1 MPKDASGHAPGTKNA
16 YDSVEKWLQ
25 AALRALGKTS
35 DDLVLPTYDPNCHLA
50 SEIHSKLTEWHT
62 NRTTALNAGVIAR
75 PALLDRPPPNEVLV
89 KARGWMLREIN
100 QIRYDKKRLPELAS
114 DWGRTL
120 AGRKADARAVNTANR
135 EHKAETGTLYHHK
148 HDIQPSFEQIT
159 EMTYLGFS
167 ADQCIDA
174 GRLEAVEA
182 GMALG
187 LYMPTGAR
195 GSELKRMHLQSLK
208 HLGPIQIEKH
218 GVSFEG
224 LRLIAFDTKN
234 GKDHPC
240 ELLPHS
246 NPHRCGVG
254 LLGLSLLMRVKLYG
268 PPPFSMQTDANSW
281 KLYGTS
287 VGASMDR
294 RLRDLFE
301 AVGVKRQSG
310 DQLTGLGRH
319 YGTQLLQHAGGSAE
333 GGERRTN
340 HESGGAHHK
349 YTSVPLPDLLRMAGN
364 DADQPFVPAH
374 LHADL
379 STPAD
384 AVLAILF
391 PQLQAEEN
399 ELHTR
404 DQELV
409 GMRGNIVQIRTKE
422 QLEDKKMLIRAI
434 RLACRTALCCLAG
447 RPRRWEKW
455 AIIEDAPT
463 LWEAAGKEV
472 EAAKA
477 AGTTPSK
484 HRAVLTL
491 FAGNRDALEAMN
503 QLALAVLRCE
513 EAEIAGRQ
521 ASPEGAVE
529 NALVSAVKD
538 AEERARVREEQM
550 MRQNQAM
557 FAQLAAMVNPNGPV
571 PALMPPPPP
580 PSLPPPPPP
589 PETASAAPVT
599 TTVRRLKHKRETQ
612 EDVVY
617 FSTWGDMGQ
626 ALEYA
631 KTELAPREKED
642 GAKWRRII
650 RADGREDK
658 ARDFQWRSYRAVAIA
673 VGVLQKGGATYPE
686 AVAAVQA
693 RFDAFGVKAHTPL
706 KKALDEEQKSM
717 RDAERIAKEVL
728 GY

>member
-1 MPKDASGHAPGTKNA
+1 M
-16 YDSVEKWLQ
+16 V
-25 AALRALGKTS
+25 
-35 DDLVLPTYDPNCHLA
+35 
-50 SEIHSKLTEWHT
+50 
-62 NRTTALNAGVIAR
+62 
-75 PALLDRPPPNEVLV
+75 
-89 KARGWMLREIN
+89 
-100 QIRYDKKRLPELAS
+100 PELAS

-135 EHKAETGTLYHHK
+135 EHKAETGTLYHHHK

-167 ADQCIDA
+167 ADQCIDTEP
-174 GRLEAVEA
+174 LEALEA

-195 GSELKRMHLQSLK
+195 GSELKRMQLQSLK

-246 NPHRCGVG
+246 NPHRCGVD
-254 LLGLSLLMRVKLYG
+254 LTGLSLLMRVKLYG
-268 PPPFSMQTDANSW
+268 PPPFCMQTNANSW

-310 DQLTGLGRH
+310 DQLSGLGRH

-374 LHADL
+374 LHTDL

-409 GMRGNIVQIRTKE
+409 GMRGNIVQIRTKPYS
-422 QLEDKKMLIRAI
+422 
-434 RLACRTALCCLAG
+434 RT
-447 RPRRWEKW
+447 
-455 AIIEDAPT
+455 
-463 LWEAAGKEV
+463 
-472 EAAKA
+472 
-477 AGTTPSK
+477 
-484 HRAVLTL
+484 
-491 FAGNRDALEAMN
+491 
-503 QLALAVLRCE
+503 
-513 EAEIAGRQ
+513 
-521 ASPEGAVE
+521 
-529 NALVSAVKD
+529 
-538 AEERARVREEQM
+538 
-550 MRQNQAM
+550 
-557 FAQLAAMVNPNGPV
+557 GP
-571 PALMPPPPP
+571 
-580 PSLPPPPPP
+580 
-589 PETASAAPVT
+589 
-599 TTVRRLKHKRETQ
+599 
-612 EDVVY
+612 
-617 FSTWGDMGQ
+617 
-626 ALEYA
+626 
-631 KTELAPREKED
+631 
-642 GAKWRRII
+642 
-650 RADGREDK
+650 
-658 ARDFQWRSYRAVAIA
+658 
-673 VGVLQKGGATYPE
+673 
-686 AVAAVQA
+686 
-693 RFDAFGVKAHTPL
+693 
-706 KKALDEEQKSM
+706 
-717 RDAERIAKEVL
+717 
-728 GY
+728 